1 MGGRKPFN
9 TPLAFIPMRGL
20 GSRRFAGTV
29 EGLARLR
36 VGEEFV
42 IPATRLRERAG
53 AFTRVGKK
61 IAGVPDV
68 LDQLEAWLWREIRE
82 RGLRGFD
89 VGVEQTRWQCGRE
102 GEGFFTCNL
111 DFKFQVFDAD
121 TGDLK
126 ARGVGSASVECRV
139 RGGSVN
145 DPEHKAVCSFLHLR
159 GRITEKYM

>member
-1 MGGRKPFN
+1 
-9 TPLAFIPMRGL
+9 MRGL

-89 VGVEQTRWQCGRE
+89 VGVEQTRWQCSSE
-102 GEGFFTCNL
+102 GEGLFTCAL
-111 DFKFQVFDAD
+111 DFKFQVFDSG
-121 TGDLK
+121 TGSLK
-126 ARGVGSASVECRV
+126 ARGVGSASLECRV
-139 RGGSVN
+139 RGDVAN
-145 DPEHKAVCSFLHLR
+145 DPEHAAVCTFLKLR
-159 GRITEKYM
+159 GQITEKRF